1 MIIHHPSLKKNLVQ
15 NPQLHRCSG
24 RTVAKPQQ
32 EECSLALVPSG
43 QKHCSRFLR
52 WKLGP
57 PAPLGYWR
65 GFLHACQR
73 HVARGRAFR
82 SSLALGK
89 GWLLACPL
97 ASRVDTF
104 PVSISPGIIQGPGD
118 RRRVFLFRPLLGQR
132 GFPQEEL

>member
-15 NPQLHRCSG
+15 NPQLHRFSG
-24 RTVAKPQQ
+24 WTVAKQ

-73 HVARGRAFR
+73 HVAWRRAFR
-82 SSLALGK
+82 SSLALGE

-104 PVSISPGIIQGPGD
+104 PVSVSPGIIQGPGD
-118 RRRVFLFRPLLGQR
+118 RRRVFLFCPLSRQR
-132 GFPQEEL
+132 DFPQEEL